1 MNLFDNIT
9 LQQPLWLWLIPAV
22 LVLRWLLAHQADK
35 IEFTGIEQFPDTKNR
50 HVHHPCSSLLA
61 DLSVHHARKTGLY
74 QLLFWL
80 AISALCVAL
89 SGPQRVG
96 EKRPDPPRE
105 RDIIFIV
112 DTSVSMTLRDYLLE
126 GQRIDR
132 MSVIRAMLDKF
143 IQQLK
148 GDRIGIIAFADTAHV
163 LSPLTNDESLLRNL
177 LPKLRPGIAG
187 RTNAIGEAVA
197 LAVKQAQQ
205 DKGRRQVLILISDA
219 ALPTGT
225 ISAEQAATLAA
236 QERLPLY
243 TIAVGAGSYAA
254 EEQRLTGLIYHPAN
268 LPLMQRLAEQT
279 GAKTYQAGD
288 HESLQAAVNNIEQL
302 EKISVQQPPRYYR
315 QPLYRWP
322 LIIAVLLI
330 SLAQLM
336 NLISIGFGP
345 NMLKQGGEP

>member
-22 LVLRWLLAHQADK
+22 LVLRWLLSRQTDK
-35 IEFTGIEQFPDTKNR
+35 VEFTSIEQFPDTKNR
-50 HVHHPCSSLLA
+50 HVHHPRSSLLA
-61 DLSVHHARKTGLY
+61 SLTVQNARNTGLY
-74 QLLFWL
+74 HLLFLL
-80 AISALCVAL
+80 AIAAFSVAL
-89 SGPQRVG
+89 SGPQRIG
-96 EKRPDPPRE
+96 EKRPDPPRQ

-132 MSVIRAMLDKF
+132 MSVIRAMLDNF

-148 GDRIGIIAFADTAHV
+148 GDRIGIIAFADSAHV

-187 RTNAIGEAVA
+187 RTNAIGEAVT

-219 ALPTGT
+219 ALPTGS
-225 ISAEQAATLAA
+225 ISAEQAAALVA
-236 QERLPLY
+236 QEQLPLY

-254 EEQRLTGLIYHPAN
+254 EEERITGLIYHPAN
-268 LPLMQRLAEQT
+268 LPLMQQLAEQT

-322 LIIAVLLI
+322 LIIAILLI
-330 SLAQLM
+330 SLMQITNIL
-336 NLISIGFGP
+336 STRRRRS
-345 NMLKQGGEP
+345 EP

>member
-22 LVLRWLLAHQADK
+22 LVLRWLLARQTGK
-35 IEFTGIEQFPDTKNR
+35 IEFSGIEQLPDTRNQY
-50 HVHHPCSSLLA
+50 VHHPRSALLT
-61 DLSVHHARKTGLY
+61 DLSLHHSRKSRLY
-74 QLLFWL
+74 ALLFWL
-80 AISALCVAL
+80 AIAAFCVAL
-89 SGPQRVG
+89 SGPQRIG
-96 EKRPDPPRE
+96 EKRPDPPRQ

-132 MSVIRAMLDKF
+132 MSVIRAMLDNF

-163 LSPLTNDESLLRNL
+163 LSPLSNDESLLRNL

-187 RTNAIGEAVA
+187 RTNAIGEAVT
-197 LAVKQAQQ
+197 LAIKQAQQ
-205 DKGRRQVLILISDA
+205 DRDRRQVLILISDA
-219 ALPTGT
+219 ALPTGS
-225 ISAEQAATLAA
+225 ISAEQAAALAA
-236 QERLPLY
+236 QEKLPLY

-254 EEQRLTGLIYHPAN
+254 EEQRVTGLIYHPAN
-268 LPLMQRLAEQT
+268 LPLMQQLAEQT

-302 EKISVQQPPRYYR
+302 EKISVPQAPRYYR
-315 QPLYRWP
+315 QSLYRWP
-322 LIIAVLLI
+322 LLIAVLLI

-336 NLISIGFGP
+336 NMLSIGRRRS
-345 NMLKQGGEP
+345 EA